1 MDNENRNVLVRFIVP
16 DSEEIR
22 DDIIFATNNQTNIPK
37 SSLRVTDAIHLQIEM
52 YCKTRGLYYDRRK
65 NYYKNLKKKATDIIS
80 VSFLAQCLI
89 SLFLRKPDFAR
100 ARPSTL
106 LTDDRTYNQLYPKN
120 CNLSVYYKVGK
131 LGKIIQDNLRKTP
144 DWNPSEKNDIL
155 FYVLY
160 GVVVKLL
167 GKTDIKPIDIV
178 NFDLNLVLSYSI
190 GRHMVNQLESTSL
203 AFVPDPLSDLFV
215 HPLLVDYVLVPSL
228 SPFYKIVPSSYKKK
242 GLK

>member
-1 MDNENRNVLVRFIVP
+1 
-16 DSEEIR
+16 
-22 DDIIFATNNQTNIPK
+22 
-37 SSLRVTDAIHLQIEM
+37 M

-167 GKTDIKPIDIV
+167 GKTDIKPTDIV
-178 NFDLNLVLSYSI
+178 NFDLN
-190 GRHMVNQLESTSL
+190 
-203 AFVPDPLSDLFV
+203 FVSEELINSV
-215 HPLLVDYVLVPSL
+215 KEQVYCK
-228 SPFYKIVPSSYKKK
+228 YKELGGNGSVAKSSSFILHIDELMGFNEKKDIM
-242 GLK
+242 